1 MSKNKQEKDSKEND
15 SKYNQELAI
24 KDTYLHTK
32 SLDFSLPSQG
42 QEQNIE
48 ANKCNYYTNRGGDG
62 SIKYIVQTYSVGTLK
77 STLGMIAIGK
87 IVAKYCLERS
97 GGIELFYIV
106 LHYLNTQ
113 Y

>member
-1 MSKNKQEKDSKEND
+1 MYTNIDKEEEMSKNKQEKDSKEND

-48 ANKCNYYTNRGGDG
+48 ANINVIIIQIEVVTDLL
-62 SIKYIVQTYSVGTLK
+62 SISFKHIQL
-77 STLGMIAIGK
+77 A
-87 IVAKYCLERS
+87 R
-97 GGIELFYIV
+97 
-106 LHYLNTQ
+106 
-113 Y
+113 